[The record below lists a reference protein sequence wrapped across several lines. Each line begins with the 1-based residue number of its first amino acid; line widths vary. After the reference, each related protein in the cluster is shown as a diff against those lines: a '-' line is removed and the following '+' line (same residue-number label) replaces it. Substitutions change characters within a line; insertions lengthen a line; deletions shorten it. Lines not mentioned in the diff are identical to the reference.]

1 MTTSKELLY
10 AILAMD
16 SYNQGYDRGIEH
28 DQTQIGSATKTLDS
42 SDVLVDE
49 NDQPIDQAAGFYA
62 AAYSTPMCCASVL
75 HQRIA
80 PAYCTSVLH

>member
-28 DQTQIGSATKTLDS
+28 DKTQIGDARKLERPS
-42 SDVLVDE
+42 SIELKDWTD
-49 NDQPIDQAAGFYA
+49 AGFYA
-62 AAYSTPMCCASVL
+62 AAYSTPYGTVISYRGTDFAGQV
-75 HQRIA
+75 R
-80 PAYCTSVLH
+80 